1 MIVTEV
7 GMHLNV
13 SAVVWSNDRN
23 GQYLQARLTHK
34 MSGES
39 CAAPTN
45 ARRKHSKNLTQHFGA
60 FGSAANRRVSE
71 MNQKKSSKELL
82 NGDQRE
88 DEWSKVTRGE
98 RYIIRTTSQETNG
111 VYSMLEIVVD
121 PRNGVPMH
129 VHDNEEEHF
138 IVLEGKV
145 LIANGDSRAEVGA
158 GSSVTIG
165 RGVPHAWCNLSED
178 VPLRMLVVFSPG
190 GLEELFRQTSLKFRK
205 RVLQ

>member
-1 MIVTEV
+1 
-7 GMHLNV
+7 
-13 SAVVWSNDRN
+13 
-23 GQYLQARLTHK
+23 
-34 MSGES
+34 
-39 CAAPTN
+39 
-45 ARRKHSKNLTQHFGA
+45 
-60 FGSAANRRVSE
+60 

-88 DEWSKVTRGE
+88 DVWSKVTRGE

-111 VYSMLEIVVD
+111 VYSMLEIVAD

-178 VPLRMLVVFSPG
+178 VRLRMLVVFSPG

>member
-1 MIVTEV
+1 M
-7 GMHLNV
+7 
-13 SAVVWSNDRN
+13 
-23 GQYLQARLTHK
+23 
-34 MSGES
+34 
-39 CAAPTN
+39 
-45 ARRKHSKNLTQHFGA
+45 NL
-60 FGSAANRRVSE
+60 
-71 MNQKKSSKELL
+71 KKSSKELP

-98 RYIIRTTSQETNG
+98 RYIIRATSEETNG
-111 VYSMLEIVVD
+111 AYSMLEIVAD

-138 IVLEGKV
+138 IVLEGKAF
-145 LIANGDSRAEVGA
+145 IANGDSRAEVGA
-158 GSSVTIG
+158 GSSVSIR

-190 GLEELFRQTSLKFRK
+190 GLEELFRQKSLKFLK